1 MVHTTRMPNRAAL
14 ARDMRTTRS
23 RYTAREFIIIW
34 PKPLKDR
41 GAGIIEFLRG
51 FAGVSA
57 IQASALAGR
66 RQWAHLLW
74 SLRYIVNSGAGVS
87 RR

>member
-1 MVHTTRMPNRAAL
+1 MPHRAARRRDMIVNHL
-14 ARDMRTTRS
+14 FPLHARD
-23 RYTAREFIIIW
+23 FIIIR